1 MAAHRPIV
9 GVLHPGR
16 MGTAVAAAAKPV
28 AAQVL
33 WAERGR
39 SRTTTKRA
47 EWADLVAVPTV
58 ADLVRRSDVVIALC
72 PPHAALDVARAVAAA
87 GGVELYLEANALPA
101 ASLAVVTALLGAGHV
116 VGAAVVGP
124 PPWRHGTTVLHL
136 SGPRSHEV
144 AALFAASPLA
154 TSVAERANP

>member
-58 ADLVRRSDVVIALC
+58 ADLVRRSDLVIALC

-87 GGVELYLEANALPA
+87 GGADVYVDANAVPPA
-101 ASLAVVTALLGAGHV
+101 TLQAMIALLGAEHV
-116 VGAAVVGP
+116 VSGAIVGP
-124 PPWRHGTTVLHL
+124 PPWLAGTTVLHL
-136 SGPRSHEV
+136 RGLRAREV
-144 AALFAASPLA
+144 AALFEGSPLA
-154 TSVAERANP
+154 TSVEP